1 MSDTKQES
9 LSFQT
14 EVKQLLHLMI
24 HSLYS
29 NKEIFLRELVSNA
42 SDACDKLRFQAL
54 KDNALMADDADLR
67 IRISVDKEN
76 NTISI
81 EDNGVGMSR
90 AEVVQNLGT
99 IARSGTAE
107 FLQNLSGDERK
118 DSQLIGQFGVGF
130 YSSFI
135 VAKAVDV
142 YTP

>member
-1 MSDTKQES
+1 
-9 LSFQT
+9 
-14 EVKQLLHLMI
+14 
-24 HSLYS
+24 
-29 NKEIFLRELVSNA
+29 
-42 SDACDKLRFQAL
+42 
-54 KDNALMADDADLR
+54 MADDADLR

-135 VAKAVDV
+135 VAKAVSV
-142 YTP
+142 MYP